1 MTMQFYASYPVARH
15 GRNAGPASAGMVARL
30 RRNPH
35 TYASWLNQVEIWFGQ
50 ITRKAIRR
58 GSFNSVADLK
68 AQIQRYT
75 QHWNEHPQPFVWT
88 ATAESILAK
97 IERLC
102 KVIYGTQ
109 H

>member
-1 MTMQFYASYPVARH
+1 MAPTRIRKSRLGLPVARAIMCTTH
-15 GRNAGPASAGMVARL
+15 LPMLRGLIKSKSGSAKLPVRLFVVARL
-30 RRNPH
+30 
-35 TYASWLNQVEIWFGQ
+35 I
-50 ITRKAIRR
+50 
-58 GSFNSVADLK
+58 SVADLK
-68 AQIQRYT
+68 AQIERYT

-88 ATAESILAK
+88 ATTESILAK